1 MMNQNKEYEDMPVK
15 EKKKKQELREAGMD
29 VNGEFS
35 MDSLK
40 KWFRRAGG
48 ALSICAAAVCL
59 MAVLMMGKNRKESLI
74 MEVNSD
80 IMMEFT
86 MNRRGSVLSAKG
98 MMARSNEA
106 VSMTVFEGKSLGIA
120 VGKIFDRLADNK
132 KLREGGDFPNN
143 SLGEDGGILIS
154 VRKSGAE
161 VKASPE
167 KIVKELQKQTESELQ
182 KKESRATVY
191 VFESE
196 EDTKTREIAEK
207 YGITVTKAE
216 FLKHLFSENPGIT
229 IGKQEEL
236 AGYSSKRL
244 IREINEQEYQISLKP
259 VVVKTTFEK
268 ASEETT
274 EETAALETTEAV
286 SEQKS
291 GALDTG
297 EERESTKNDG
307 LSEMQR
313 RRKALEAG
321 ESVDWVDQETNRE
334 LSDPDE
340 KDRHSSNSRTSP
352 TETAP
357 QKTTEPKTAEPGTAE
372 PKTAEPETAE
382 PGTTASETVPPETAP
397 PTAPETAPPTAP
409 ETTAAVTE
417 TTAASGML
425 TPETKTPAYLRGP
438 GFEDPDNPKNQN

>member
-1 MMNQNKEYEDMPVK
+1 M
-15 EKKKKQELREAGMD
+15 
-29 VNGEFS
+29 
-35 MDSLK
+35 
-40 KWFRRAGG
+40 
-48 ALSICAAAVCL
+48 
-59 MAVLMMGKNRKESLI
+59 
-74 MEVNSD
+74 
-80 IMMEFT
+80 
-86 MNRRGSVLSAKG
+86 LSAKG

-106 VSMTVFEGKSLGIA
+106 VSMTAFEGKSLGIA
-120 VGKIFDRLADNK
+120 VGKIFDRLAD
-132 KLREGGDFPNN
+132 NN

-191 VFESE
+191 VFGSE

-229 IGKQEEL
+229 KGKQEEL

-274 EETAALETTEAV
+274 EESIPEETAALETTEAA
-286 SEQKS
+286 SEQES
-291 GALDTG
+291 GSLDVG
-297 EERESTKNDG
+297 EETESTKNDG

-321 ESVDWVDQETNRE
+321 ESVDWVDQETSRE
-334 LSDPDE
+334 QGDPDE
-340 KDRHSSNSRTSP
+340 KDRHSSNSWTSMP
-352 TETAP
+352 ETAP
-357 QKTTEPKTAEPGTAE
+357 PKTTEPKTT
-372 PKTAEPETAE
+372 EPETA
-382 PGTTASETVPPETAP
+382 APETAL
-397 PTAPETAPPTAP
+397 PETAPPTAP

-438 GFEDPDNPKNQN
+438 GFEDPDNPRNQNQN

>member
-1 MMNQNKEYEDMPVK
+1 MMNQNKEYEDMPVE
-15 EKKKKQELREAGMD
+15 EKKKKQEIREAGMD

-48 ALSICAAAVCL
+48 ALAVCAAVVCL
-59 MAVLMMGKNRKESLI
+59 MAVLMTGKNRKESLI
-74 MEVNSD
+74 LEVNSD

-98 MMARSNEA
+98 MMARSNES
-106 VSMTVFEGKSLGIA
+106 VSMTAFEGKSLGIA
-120 VGKIFDRLADNK
+120 VGKIFDRLAD
-132 KLREGGDFPNN
+132 NN

-167 KIVKELQKQTESELQ
+167 KIVKELQKQTKSELQ
-182 KKESRATVY
+182 KKESKATVY

-196 EDTKTREIAEK
+196 EDAETREIAEK

-229 IGKQEEL
+229 KGKQEEL

-244 IREINEQEYQISLKP
+244 IREINEQEYQLSLKP

-274 EETAALETTEAV
+274 EESTPEETTALETTEAA

-291 GALDTG
+291 ESSDAN

-321 ESVDWVDQETNRE
+321 ESVDWVDQETSRE
-334 LSDPDE
+334 QGDPDE
-340 KDRHSSNSRTSP
+340 KDRHSSNSWTSP

-357 QKTTEPKTAEPGTAE
+357 LKTAEPKTVEPKTAEPGTAA
-372 PKTAEPETAE
+372 P
-382 PGTTASETVPPETAP
+382 ETVP
-397 PTAPETAPPTAP
+397 PETAPPTAP

-438 GFEDPDNPKNQN
+438 GFEDPDNPRNQN

>member
-120 VGKIFDRLADNK
+120 VGKIFDRLADN
-132 KLREGGDFPNN
+132 N

-196 EDTKTREIAEK
+196 EDTKTREIADK

-274 EETAALETTEAV
+274 E
-286 SEQKS
+286 
-291 GALDTG
+291 
-297 EERESTKNDG
+297 RESTKNDG

-352 TETAP
+352 TETVP
-357 QKTTEPKTAEPGTAE
+357 PKTTEAGTAE
-372 PKTAEPETAE
+372 PKTAE
-382 PGTTASETVPPETAP
+382 PGTTASETVP
-397 PTAPETAPPTAP
+397 PETAPPTAP

>member
-48 ALSICAAAVCL
+48 ALSTCAAAVCL

-120 VGKIFDRLADNK
+120 VGKIFDRLAD
-132 KLREGGDFPNN
+132 NN

-274 EETAALETTEAV
+274 EESTPEETAALETTEAV

-334 LSDPDE
+334 LGDPDE
-340 KDRHSSNSRTSP
+340 KDRHSSNYRTSP
-352 TETAP
+352 TETVP
-357 QKTTEPKTAEPGTAE
+357 QKTAEPKTTEPKTEE

-397 PTAPETAPPTAP
+397 PTAPET
-409 ETTAAVTE
+409 TAAVTE

-425 TPETKTPAYLRGP
+425 APETKTPAYLRGP

>member
-1 MMNQNKEYEDMPVK
+1 MNQSEEYEDMPVE
-15 EKKKKQELREAGMD
+15 EKKKKQEFREAGMD

-48 ALSICAAAVCL
+48 ALAVCAAAVCL

-98 MMARSNEA
+98 MMARSNES
-106 VSMTVFEGKSLGIA
+106 VSMTAFEGKSLGIA
-120 VGKIFDRLADNK
+120 VGKIFDRLAD
-132 KLREGGDFPNN
+132 NN

-196 EDTKTREIAEK
+196 EDTETREIAEK

-229 IGKQEEL
+229 KGKQEEL

-274 EETAALETTEAV
+274 EESTLEETTALETTEAA

-291 GALDTG
+291 ESSDAG
-297 EERESTKNDG
+297 EETESTKNDG

-321 ESVDWVDQETNRE
+321 ESVDWVDQETSRE
-334 LSDPDE
+334 QGDPDE
-340 KDRHSSNSRTSP
+340 KDRYSSNSWTSTP
-352 TETAP
+352 
-357 QKTTEPKTAEPGTAE
+357 KTTEPKTTE
-372 PKTAEPETAE
+372 PKTTEPKTTEPETA
-382 PGTTASETVPPETAP
+382 APETAL
-397 PTAPETAPPTAP
+397 PETAPPTAP

-438 GFEDPDNPKNQN
+438 GFEDPDNPRNQN

>member
-1 MMNQNKEYEDMPVK
+1 MR
-15 EKKKKQELREAGMD
+15 KKTTQIIVGVIA
-29 VNGEFS
+29 
-35 MDSLK
+35 
-40 KWFRRAGG
+40 
-48 ALSICAAAVCL
+48 CL

-120 VGKIFDRLADNK
+120 VGKIFDRLAD
-132 KLREGGDFPNN
+132 NN

-216 FLKHLFSENPGIT
+216 FLKRLFAENPEIT
-229 IGKQEEL
+229 VPEKEEL

-244 IREINEQEYQISLKP
+244 VREIEKHEYQLSLEP
-259 VVVKTTFEK
+259 VIVKTTFEK
-268 ASEETT
+268 ASEEST
-274 EETAALETTEAV
+274 EEETTAQENMEDVLKQETETTDESAAGEETETTE
-286 SEQKS
+286 
-291 GALDTG
+291 
-297 EERESTKNDG
+297 NDG

-321 ESVDWVDQETNRE
+321 ESVDWVDQDTGSYRKDGDDEDDESERDEYGSSERRRNRNTWEYGTSHETTGVPE
-334 LSDPDE
+334 
-340 KDRHSSNSRTSP
+340 TSP
-352 TETAP
+352 AETAP
-357 QKTTEPKTAEPGTAE
+357 AVTAAP
-372 PKTAEPETAE
+372 
-382 PGTTASETVPPETAP
+382 ETVPQETAA
-397 PTAPETAPPTAP
+397 PTAS
-409 ETTAAVTE
+409 ETTAAVPE

-425 TPETKTPAYLRGP
+425 TPETKTPAYMQGP
-438 GFEDPDNPKNQN
+438 GFEDPDNPRNH

>member
-1 MMNQNKEYEDMPVK
+1 MNQNKEYEDMPVK

-48 ALSICAAAVCL
+48 VLSICAAAVCL

-86 MNRRGSVLSAKG
+86 MNRRGAVLSAKG

-120 VGKIFDRLADNK
+120 VGKIFDRLAD
-132 KLREGGDFPNN
+132 NN

-274 EETAALETTEAV
+274 EESTPEETAALETTEAV

-372 PKTAEPETAE
+372 PKTAEP
-382 PGTTASETVPPETAP
+382 GTTASETVP
-397 PTAPETAPPTAP
+397 PETAPPTAP

>member
-1 MMNQNKEYEDMPVK
+1 
-15 EKKKKQELREAGMD
+15 
-29 VNGEFS
+29 
-35 MDSLK
+35 
-40 KWFRRAGG
+40 
-48 ALSICAAAVCL
+48 

-120 VGKIFDRLADNK
+120 VGKIFDRLADN
-132 KLREGGDFPNN
+132 N

-196 EDTKTREIAEK
+196 EDTKTREIADK

-274 EETAALETTEAV
+274 EESTPEETAALETTEAV

-352 TETAP
+352 TETVP
-357 QKTTEPKTAEPGTAE
+357 QKTAEPKTTEPKTEE

-382 PGTTASETVPPETAP
+382 PGTTASETVP
-397 PTAPETAPPTAP
+397 PETAPPTAP

>member
-1 MMNQNKEYEDMPVK
+1 MNQNEEYEDMPVE

-48 ALSICAAAVCL
+48 ALLICAAAVCL

-120 VGKIFDRLADNK
+120 VGKIFDRLAD
-132 KLREGGDFPNN
+132 NN

-216 FLKHLFSENPGIT
+216 FLKHLFSENPGIA

-274 EETAALETTEAV
+274 EESTPEETAALETTEAV

-297 EERESTKNDG
+297 EERVSTKNDG

-334 LSDPDE
+334 LGDPDE
-340 KDRHSSNSRTSP
+340 KDRHSSNYRTSP
-352 TETAP
+352 TETVP
-357 QKTTEPKTAEPGTAE
+357 QKTAEP
-372 PKTAEPETAE
+372 KTAE
-382 PGTTASETVPPETAP
+382 PGTTASETVP
-397 PTAPETAPPTAP
+397 PETAPPTAP

>member
-1 MMNQNKEYEDMPVK
+1 MNQNEEYEDMPAE
-15 EKKKKQELREAGMD
+15 EKKKKQEFREAGMD

-48 ALSICAAAVCL
+48 ALVICAGAVCL

-98 MMARSNEA
+98 MMDRSNEA
-106 VSMTVFEGKSLGIA
+106 VSMTAFEGKSLGIA
-120 VGKIFDRLADNK
+120 VGKIFDRLAD
-132 KLREGGDFPNN
+132 NN

-167 KIVKELQKQTESELQ
+167 KIVKELQKQTKSELQ
-182 KKESRATVY
+182 KKESKATVY
-191 VFESE
+191 VFELE
-196 EDTKTREIAEK
+196 EDAETREIAEK

-229 IGKQEEL
+229 KGKQEEL

-274 EETAALETTEAV
+274 EESTPEATTALETTEAA
-286 SEQKS
+286 SEQES
-291 GALDTG
+291 ESSDAN

-321 ESVDWVDQETNRE
+321 ESVDWVDQETSRE
-334 LSDPDE
+334 QGDPDE
-340 KDRHSSNSRTSP
+340 KDRHSSNSWTSP

-357 QKTTEPKTAEPGTAE
+357 LKTTEPKTAEP
-372 PKTAEPETAE
+372 KTTE
-382 PGTTASETVPPETAP
+382 PGTTASETVQ
-397 PTAPETAPPTAP
+397 PETAPPTAP

-438 GFEDPDNPKNQN
+438 GFEDPDNPRNQN

>member
-1 MMNQNKEYEDMPVK
+1 MMNQNEEYEDMPAE
-15 EKKKKQELREAGMD
+15 EKKKKQEFREAGMD

-48 ALSICAAAVCL
+48 ALAVCAAAVCL

-106 VSMTVFEGKSLGIA
+106 VSMTAFEGKSLGIA
-120 VGKIFDRLADNK
+120 VGKIFDKLAD
-132 KLREGGDFPNN
+132 NN

-196 EDTKTREIAEK
+196 EDAKTREIAEK

-229 IGKQEEL
+229 KGKQEEL

-274 EETAALETTEAV
+274 EESIPEETAALETTEAAL
-286 SEQKS
+286 EQES
-291 GALDTG
+291 GSLDVG
-297 EERESTKNDG
+297 EETESTKNDG

-321 ESVDWVDQETNRE
+321 ESVDWVDQETSRE
-334 LSDPDE
+334 QGDPDE
-340 KDRHSSNSRTSP
+340 KDRYSSNSWTS
-352 TETAP
+352 TQETAP
-357 QKTTEPKTAEPGTAE
+357 PKTTEPKTAEP
-372 PKTAEPETAE
+372 KTTEPETA
-382 PGTTASETVPPETAP
+382 APETAL
-397 PTAPETAPPTAP
+397 PETAPPTAP

-438 GFEDPDNPKNQN
+438 GFEDPDNPRNQNQN

>member
-120 VGKIFDRLADNK
+120 VGKIFDRLADN
-132 KLREGGDFPNN
+132 N

-196 EDTKTREIAEK
+196 EDTKTREIADK

-334 LSDPDE
+334 LGDPDE

-352 TETAP
+352 TETVP
-357 QKTTEPKTAEPGTAE
+357 QKTAEPKTTEPKTEE
-372 PKTAEPETAE
+372 PKTEEPKTEEPKTEEPETAE

>member
-74 MEVNSD
+74 
-80 IMMEFT
+80 
-86 MNRRGSVLSAKG
+86 
-98 MMARSNEA
+98 EA

-120 VGKIFDRLADNK
+120 VGKIFDRLAD
-132 KLREGGDFPNN
+132 NN

-291 GALDTG
+291 AALDTG
-297 EERESTKNDG
+297 DERESTKNDG

-334 LSDPDE
+334 LGDPDE

-352 TETAP
+352 TETVP
-357 QKTTEPKTAEPGTAE
+357 QKTAEPKTTEPKTEE

-382 PGTTASETVPPETAP
+382 PGTTASETVPPGNCHRRQPRTRRQQRLQRLP
-397 PTAPETAPPTAP
+397 PHPGVLE
-409 ETTAAVTE
+409 
-417 TTAASGML
+417 
-425 TPETKTPAYLRGP
+425 PETKTPGVSRGP
-438 GFEDPDNPKNQN
+438 ELKIRIIRKIRIKKVKKLKKNEREERRRKN

>member
-1 MMNQNKEYEDMPVK
+1 MNQNKEYEDMPVK

-120 VGKIFDRLADNK
+120 VGKIFDRLADN
-132 KLREGGDFPNN
+132 N

-196 EDTKTREIAEK
+196 EDTKNPGDCGKIWDHGDEGRIF
-207 YGITVTKAE
+207 KASFFGKSGDHDRKAGRTCRA
-216 FLKHLFSENPGIT
+216 FLKTPDPG
-229 IGKQEEL
+229 
-236 AGYSSKRL
+236 
-244 IREINEQEYQISLKP
+244 
-259 VVVKTTFEK
+259 
-268 ASEETT
+268 
-274 EETAALETTEAV
+274 
-286 SEQKS
+286 
-291 GALDTG
+291 
-297 EERESTKNDG
+297 
-307 LSEMQR
+307 
-313 RRKALEAG
+313 
-321 ESVDWVDQETNRE
+321 DQ
-334 LSDPDE
+334 
-340 KDRHSSNSRTSP
+340 
-352 TETAP
+352 
-357 QKTTEPKTAEPGTAE
+357 
-372 PKTAEPETAE
+372 
-382 PGTTASETVPPETAP
+382 
-397 PTAPETAPPTAP
+397 
-409 ETTAAVTE
+409 
-417 TTAASGML
+417 
-425 TPETKTPAYLRGP
+425 
-438 GFEDPDNPKNQN
+438 

>member
-1 MMNQNKEYEDMPVK
+1 M
-15 EKKKKQELREAGMD
+15 
-29 VNGEFS
+29 
-35 MDSLK
+35 
-40 KWFRRAGG
+40 
-48 ALSICAAAVCL
+48 
-59 MAVLMMGKNRKESLI
+59 
-74 MEVNSD
+74 
-80 IMMEFT
+80 
-86 MNRRGSVLSAKG
+86 LSAKG

-120 VGKIFDRLADNK
+120 VGKIFDRLAD
-132 KLREGGDFPNN
+132 NN

-274 EETAALETTEAV
+274 EESTPEETAALETTEAV

-291 GALDTG
+291 GVLDTG

-382 PGTTASETVPPETAP
+382 PGTTASETVPPENAP

>member
-1 MMNQNKEYEDMPVK
+1 M
-15 EKKKKQELREAGMD
+15 
-29 VNGEFS
+29 
-35 MDSLK
+35 
-40 KWFRRAGG
+40 
-48 ALSICAAAVCL
+48 
-59 MAVLMMGKNRKESLI
+59 
-74 MEVNSD
+74 
-80 IMMEFT
+80 
-86 MNRRGSVLSAKG
+86 LSAKG

-120 VGKIFDRLADNK
+120 VGKIFDRLAD
-132 KLREGGDFPNN
+132 NN

-196 EDTKTREIAEK
+196 EDTKTREIADK

-274 EETAALETTEAV
+274 EESTPEETAALETTEAV

-340 KDRHSSNSRTSP
+340 KDRHSSNSRISP
-352 TETAP
+352 TETVP
-357 QKTTEPKTAEPGTAE
+357 QKTAEPKTTEPKTEE

-382 PGTTASETVPPETAP
+382 PGTTASETVP
-397 PTAPETAPPTAP
+397 PETAPPTAP

>member
-1 MMNQNKEYEDMPVK
+1 MNQNEEYEDMPVE

-48 ALSICAAAVCL
+48 VLSICAAAVCL

-120 VGKIFDRLADNK
+120 VGKIFDRLAD
-132 KLREGGDFPNN
+132 NN

-291 GALDTG
+291 AALDTG
-297 EERESTKNDG
+297 DERESTKNDG

-334 LSDPDE
+334 LGDPDE

-352 TETAP
+352 TETVP
-357 QKTTEPKTAEPGTAE
+357 QKTAEPKTTEPKTEE
-372 PKTAEPETAE
+372 PKTEEPETAE
-382 PGTTASETVPPETAP
+382 PGTTASETVP
-397 PTAPETAPPTAP
+397 PETAPPTAP

>member
-1 MMNQNKEYEDMPVK
+1 MMNQNEEYEDMPVE
-15 EKKKKQELREAGMD
+15 EKKKKQEIREAGMD

-48 ALSICAAAVCL
+48 ALAVCAAVVCL
-59 MAVLMMGKNRKESLI
+59 MAVLMTGKNRKESLI
-74 MEVNSD
+74 LEVNSD

-98 MMARSNEA
+98 MMARSNES
-106 VSMTVFEGKSLGIA
+106 VSMTAFEGKSLGIA
-120 VGKIFDRLADNK
+120 VGKIFDRLAD
-132 KLREGGDFPNN
+132 NN

-167 KIVKELQKQTESELQ
+167 KIVKELQKQTKSELQ
-182 KKESRATVY
+182 KKESKATVY

-196 EDTKTREIAEK
+196 EDAETREIAEK

-229 IGKQEEL
+229 KGKQEEL

-244 IREINEQEYQISLKP
+244 IREINEQEYQLSLKP

-274 EETAALETTEAV
+274 EESTPEETTALETTEAA

-291 GALDTG
+291 ESSDAN

-321 ESVDWVDQETNRE
+321 ESVDWVDQETSRE
-334 LSDPDE
+334 QGDPDE
-340 KDRHSSNSRTSP
+340 KDRHSSNSWTSP

-357 QKTTEPKTAEPGTAE
+357 LKTAEPKTVEPKTAEPGTAA
-372 PKTAEPETAE
+372 P
-382 PGTTASETVPPETAP
+382 ETVP
-397 PTAPETAPPTAP
+397 PETAPPTAP

-438 GFEDPDNPKNQN
+438 GFEDPDNPRNQN

>member
-1 MMNQNKEYEDMPVK
+1 MMNQNEEYEDMPAE
-15 EKKKKQELREAGMD
+15 EKKKKQEFREAGMD
-29 VNGEFS
+29 INGEFS

-48 ALSICAAAVCL
+48 ALVICAAAVCL

-98 MMARSNEA
+98 MMARSNES
-106 VSMTVFEGKSLGIA
+106 VSMTAFEGKSLGIA
-120 VGKIFDRLADNK
+120 VGKIFDRLAD
-132 KLREGGDFPNN
+132 NN

-196 EDTKTREIAEK
+196 EDTETREIAEK

-229 IGKQEEL
+229 KGKQEEL

-274 EETAALETTEAV
+274 EESTLEETTALETTEAA
-286 SEQKS
+286 SEQES
-291 GALDTG
+291 GSSDAG
-297 EERESTKNDG
+297 EETESTKNDG

-321 ESVDWVDQETNRE
+321 ESVDWVDQETSRE
-334 LSDPDE
+334 QGDPDG
-340 KDRHSSNSRTSP
+340 KDRHSSNSWTSP

-357 QKTTEPKTAEPGTAE
+357 LKTTEPKTVE
-372 PKTAEPETAE
+372 PKTAEPKTTE
-382 PGTTASETVPPETAP
+382 PGTAASETVP
-397 PTAPETAPPTAP
+397 PETAPPTAP

-438 GFEDPDNPKNQN
+438 GFEDPDNPRNQN

>member
-120 VGKIFDRLADNK
+120 VGKIFDRLADN
-132 KLREGGDFPNN
+132 N

-182 KKESRATVY
+182 KKESRVTVY

-196 EDTKTREIAEK
+196 EDTKPGSCGKIWDHGDEGRIF
-207 YGITVTKAE
+207 KASFFGKSGDHDRKAGRTCRV
-216 FLKHLFSENPGIT
+216 FLKTPDPG
-229 IGKQEEL
+229 
-236 AGYSSKRL
+236 
-244 IREINEQEYQISLKP
+244 
-259 VVVKTTFEK
+259 
-268 ASEETT
+268 
-274 EETAALETTEAV
+274 
-286 SEQKS
+286 
-291 GALDTG
+291 
-297 EERESTKNDG
+297 
-307 LSEMQR
+307 
-313 RRKALEAG
+313 
-321 ESVDWVDQETNRE
+321 DQ
-334 LSDPDE
+334 
-340 KDRHSSNSRTSP
+340 
-352 TETAP
+352 
-357 QKTTEPKTAEPGTAE
+357 
-372 PKTAEPETAE
+372 
-382 PGTTASETVPPETAP
+382 
-397 PTAPETAPPTAP
+397 
-409 ETTAAVTE
+409 
-417 TTAASGML
+417 
-425 TPETKTPAYLRGP
+425 
-438 GFEDPDNPKNQN
+438 

>member
-1 MMNQNKEYEDMPVK
+1 M
-15 EKKKKQELREAGMD
+15 
-29 VNGEFS
+29 
-35 MDSLK
+35 
-40 KWFRRAGG
+40 
-48 ALSICAAAVCL
+48 
-59 MAVLMMGKNRKESLI
+59 
-74 MEVNSD
+74 
-80 IMMEFT
+80 
-86 MNRRGSVLSAKG
+86 
-98 MMARSNEA
+98 
-106 VSMTVFEGKSLGIA
+106 
-120 VGKIFDRLADNK
+120 
-132 KLREGGDFPNN
+132 
-143 SLGEDGGILIS
+143 
-154 VRKSGAE
+154 
-161 VKASPE
+161 
-167 KIVKELQKQTESELQ
+167 
-182 KKESRATVY
+182 
-191 VFESE
+191 
-196 EDTKTREIAEK
+196 
-207 YGITVTKAE
+207 TKAE

-291 GALDTG
+291 AALDTG
-297 EERESTKNDG
+297 DERESTKNDG

-334 LSDPDE
+334 LGDPDE

-352 TETAP
+352 TETVP
-357 QKTTEPKTAEPGTAE
+357 QKTAEP
-372 PKTAEPETAE
+372 KTAE
-382 PGTTASETVPPETAP
+382 PGTTASETVP
-397 PTAPETAPPTAP
+397 PETAPPTAP

>member
-1 MMNQNKEYEDMPVK
+1 M
-15 EKKKKQELREAGMD
+15 EKKIESLIKEHKIIAILRGVPSEKIVD
-29 VNGEFS
+29 VAKALY
-35 MDSLK
+35 D
-40 KWFRRAGG
+40 GG
-48 ALSICAAAVCL
+48 IRLLEITFNQKSETKLIDTPNAIL
-59 MAVLMMGKNRKESLI
+59 LMMGKNRKESLI

-120 VGKIFDRLADNK
+120 VGKIFDRLAD
-132 KLREGGDFPNN
+132 NN

-291 GALDTG
+291 AALDTG
-297 EERESTKNDG
+297 DERESTKNDG

-334 LSDPDE
+334 LGDPDE

-352 TETAP
+352 TETVP
-357 QKTTEPKTAEPGTAE
+357 QKTAEPKTTEPKTEEPKTEE

-382 PGTTASETVPPETAP
+382 PGTTASETVP
-397 PTAPETAPPTAP
+397 PETAPPTAP

>member
-1 MMNQNKEYEDMPVK
+1 MNQNEEYEDMPVE
-15 EKKKKQELREAGMD
+15 EKKKKQEIREAGMD

-48 ALSICAAAVCL
+48 ALAVCAAVVCL
-59 MAVLMMGKNRKESLI
+59 MAVLMTGKNRKESLI
-74 MEVNSD
+74 LEVNSD

-98 MMARSNEA
+98 MMARSNES
-106 VSMTVFEGKSLGIA
+106 VSMTAFEGKSLGIA
-120 VGKIFDRLADNK
+120 VGKIFDRLAD
-132 KLREGGDFPNN
+132 NN

-167 KIVKELQKQTESELQ
+167 KIVKELQKQTKSELQ
-182 KKESRATVY
+182 KKESKATVY

-196 EDTKTREIAEK
+196 EDAETREIAEK

-229 IGKQEEL
+229 KGKQEEL

-244 IREINEQEYQISLKP
+244 IREINEQEYQLSLKP

-274 EETAALETTEAV
+274 EESTPEETTALETTEAA

-291 GALDTG
+291 ESSDAN

-321 ESVDWVDQETNRE
+321 ESVDWVDQETSRE
-334 LSDPDE
+334 QGDPDE
-340 KDRHSSNSRTSP
+340 KDRHSSNSWTSP

-357 QKTTEPKTAEPGTAE
+357 LKTAEPKTVEPKTAEPGTAA
-372 PKTAEPETAE
+372 P
-382 PGTTASETVPPETAP
+382 ETVP
-397 PTAPETAPPTAP
+397 PETAPPTAP

-438 GFEDPDNPKNQN
+438 GFEDPDNPRNQN

>member
-1 MMNQNKEYEDMPVK
+1 MMNQNEEYEDMPVE

-120 VGKIFDRLADNK
+120 VGKIFDRLAD
-132 KLREGGDFPNN
+132 NN

-274 EETAALETTEAV
+274 EESTPEETAALETTEAV

-334 LSDPDE
+334 MGDPDE
-340 KDRHSSNSRTSP
+340 KDRHSSNYRTSP
-352 TETAP
+352 TETVP
-357 QKTTEPKTAEPGTAE
+357 QKTTGPKTTGPKTAEP
-372 PKTAEPETAE
+372 KTAE
-382 PGTTASETVPPETAP
+382 PGTTASETVPPTA
-397 PTAPETAPPTAP
+397 T

>member
-1 MMNQNKEYEDMPVK
+1 MMNQNEEYEDMPVE

-120 VGKIFDRLADNK
+120 VGKIFDRLAD
-132 KLREGGDFPNN
+132 NN

-291 GALDTG
+291 AALDTG
-297 EERESTKNDG
+297 DERESTKNDG

-334 LSDPDE
+334 LGDPDE
-340 KDRHSSNSRTSP
+340 KDRHSPNSRTSP
-352 TETAP
+352 TETVP
-357 QKTTEPKTAEPGTAE
+357 QKTAEPKTTEPKTEEPKTEE
-372 PKTAEPETAE
+372 PKTAEPKTAE
-382 PGTTASETVPPETAP
+382 PGTTASETVP
-397 PTAPETAPPTAP
+397 PETAPPTAP

>member
-1 MMNQNKEYEDMPVK
+1 MMNQNEEYEDMPVE

-120 VGKIFDRLADNK
+120 VGKIFDRLADN
-132 KLREGGDFPNN
+132 N
-143 SLGEDGGILIS
+143 SLGEDG
-154 VRKSGAE
+154 
-161 VKASPE
+161 
-167 KIVKELQKQTESELQ
+167 QKQTASELQ

-291 GALDTG
+291 AALDTG
-297 EERESTKNDG
+297 DERESTKNDG

-334 LSDPDE
+334 LGDPDE

-352 TETAP
+352 TETVP
-357 QKTTEPKTAEPGTAE
+357 QKTAEPKTTEPKTEEPKTEE

-382 PGTTASETVPPETAP
+382 PGTTASETVP
-397 PTAPETAPPTAP
+397 PETAPPTAP

>member
-1 MMNQNKEYEDMPVK
+1 MMNQNEEYEDMPVE
-15 EKKKKQELREAGMD
+15 EKKKKQEIREAGMD

-48 ALSICAAAVCL
+48 ALAVCAAVVCL
-59 MAVLMMGKNRKESLI
+59 MAVLMTGKNRKESLI
-74 MEVNSD
+74 LEVNSD

-98 MMARSNEA
+98 MMARSNES
-106 VSMTVFEGKSLGIA
+106 VSMTAFEGKSLGIA
-120 VGKIFDRLADNK
+120 VGKIFDRLAD
-132 KLREGGDFPNN
+132 NN

-167 KIVKELQKQTESELQ
+167 KIVKELQKQTKSELQ
-182 KKESRATVY
+182 KKESKATVY

-196 EDTKTREIAEK
+196 EDAETREIAEK

-229 IGKQEEL
+229 KGKQEEL

-244 IREINEQEYQISLKP
+244 IREINEQEYQLSLKP

-274 EETAALETTEAV
+274 EESTPEETTALETTEAA

-291 GALDTG
+291 ESSDAD

-321 ESVDWVDQETNRE
+321 ESVDWVDQETSRE
-334 LSDPDE
+334 QGDPDG
-340 KDRHSSNSRTSP
+340 KDRHSSNSWTSP

-357 QKTTEPKTAEPGTAE
+357 LKTAEPKTAGPKTAEPGTAA
-372 PKTAEPETAE
+372 P
-382 PGTTASETVPPETAP
+382 ETVP
-397 PTAPETAPPTAP
+397 PETAPPTAP

-438 GFEDPDNPKNQN
+438 GFEDPDNPRNQN

>member
-1 MMNQNKEYEDMPVK
+1 MMNQNEEYEDMPAE
-15 EKKKKQELREAGMD
+15 EKKKKQEFREAGMD

-48 ALSICAAAVCL
+48 ALVICAGAVCL

-98 MMARSNEA
+98 MMDRSNEA
-106 VSMTVFEGKSLGIA
+106 VSMTAFEGKSLGIA
-120 VGKIFDRLADNK
+120 VGKIFDRLAD
-132 KLREGGDFPNN
+132 NN

-167 KIVKELQKQTESELQ
+167 KIVKELQKQTKSELQ
-182 KKESRATVY
+182 KKESKATVY

-196 EDTKTREIAEK
+196 EDAETREIAEK

-229 IGKQEEL
+229 KGKQEEL

-274 EETAALETTEAV
+274 EESTPEATTALETTEAA
-286 SEQKS
+286 SEQES
-291 GALDTG
+291 ESSDAN

-321 ESVDWVDQETNRE
+321 ESVDWVDQETSRE
-334 LSDPDE
+334 QGDPDE
-340 KDRHSSNSRTSP
+340 KDRHSSNSWTSP

-357 QKTTEPKTAEPGTAE
+357 LKTTEPKTVE
-372 PKTAEPETAE
+372 PKTAEPETTE

-397 PTAPETAPPTAP
+397 PTVP

-438 GFEDPDNPKNQN
+438 GFEDPDNPRNQN

>member
-1 MMNQNKEYEDMPVK
+1 MMNQNEEYEDMPAE
-15 EKKKKQELREAGMD
+15 EKKKKQEFREAGMD

-48 ALSICAAAVCL
+48 ALAVCAAAVCL

-120 VGKIFDRLADNK
+120 VGKIFDRLAD
-132 KLREGGDFPNN
+132 NN

-274 EETAALETTEAV
+274 EESIPEETAALETTEAA
-286 SEQKS
+286 SEQES
-291 GALDTG
+291 GSLDVG
-297 EERESTKNDG
+297 EETESTKNDG

-321 ESVDWVDQETNRE
+321 ESVDWVDQETSRE
-334 LSDPDE
+334 QGDPDE
-340 KDRHSSNSRTSP
+340 KDRHSSNSWTSTP
-352 TETAP
+352 ETAP
-357 QKTTEPKTAEPGTAE
+357 PKTTEPKTTE
-372 PKTAEPETAE
+372 PKTTEPETA
-382 PGTTASETVPPETAP
+382 APETEL
-397 PTAPETAPPTAP
+397 PETAPPTAP

-438 GFEDPDNPKNQN
+438 GFEDPDNPRNQNQN

>member
-1 MMNQNKEYEDMPVK
+1 
-15 EKKKKQELREAGMD
+15 
-29 VNGEFS
+29 
-35 MDSLK
+35 
-40 KWFRRAGG
+40 
-48 ALSICAAAVCL
+48 

-120 VGKIFDRLADNK
+120 VGKIFDRLAD
-132 KLREGGDFPNN
+132 NN

-274 EETAALETTEAV
+274 EESTPEETAALETTEAV

-334 LSDPDE
+334 LGDPDE

-352 TETAP
+352 TETVP
-357 QKTTEPKTAEPGTAE
+357 QKTTGPKTTEPKTTEPKTAEP
-372 PKTAEPETAE
+372 KTAE
-382 PGTTASETVPPETAP
+382 PGTTASETVP
-397 PTAPETAPPTAP
+397 PETAPPTAP